1 MRTKIRIIISIII
14 FIAGG
19 FVAWLLLR
27 PEPSPQYS
35 TREARVKSITK
46 MVELCSAD
54 IHEEIAIKD
63 SINGKWIVAR
73 QTVEGRIRF
82 DLDSL
87 KFEEMGDT
95 MLVYLPK
102 ERIDIMEGTAPGD
115 YEVLDSWDGSRL
127 FFQRSMTAAEEN
139 AIKRR
144 WQQKVE
150 QRIRES
156 GYVRQAR
163 ENALK
168 TLRTLFRQL
177 PGVVIVVDGEYVSRD
192 QLRALPDLHN

>member
-1 MRTKIRIIISIII
+1 MKTQIRIIILLII

-19 FVAWLLLR
+19 ITAWLLLR
-27 PEPSPQYS
+27 PEPATEYS

-87 KFEEMGDT
+87 KFEERGDT
-95 MLVYLPK
+95 MIVYLPK

-115 YEVLDSWDGSRL
+115 YEVLDSWDGSRR
-127 FFQRSMTAAEEN
+127 FFPRTMTAVEEN

-144 WQQKVE
+144 WQEKE
-150 QRIRES
+150 EERISAS

-163 ENALK
+163 ENAVK
-168 TLRTLFRQL
+168 TLQTLFRQF
-177 PGVVIVVDGEYVSRD
+177 PGVVIVVDGENVNRD
-192 QLRALPDLHN
+192 LLRAFPG